1 MLRTLR
7 IRHLAVIEDLTISF
21 GAGLNV
27 LTGETGAGKSIVVDA
42 VGLAAGDRAESHRI
56 RTGEDRAVVEAVFEL
71 PPDSPAATLLAERG
85 MNPAEGGQ
93 FAVRREVRPSGASG
107 RVFVNGSP
115 VTVAQL
121 REIGDLLVELHGQH
135 EHQTLLSAER
145 HLELLDAFAGA
156 EGLADRVRQAFAA
169 VAESRQR
176 LAELRELAERRSRR
190 AAELAEV
197 VRDVDRTR
205 PVPGEVNR
213 LERERR
219 VLQNAGRIAALLDEA
234 IGLLQDGEPAAASLA
249 AAGARRAR
257 ELAGF
262 DPSLA
267 GVAEAIEGARIE
279 LEEAASSLRGYRSRT
294 AFDPERLEAV
304 ESRRAELSRLL
315 LRYGPD
321 EEDALRA
328 RDEAAAELAALE
340 GLEASVEQAR
350 RRISEAEAR
359 YADAA
364 RSLSAARAE
373 AARRM
378 SGAVQEQLGAL
389 ALEGARFEV
398 GFAPAYGERLG
409 TNGLALSARGAER
422 AEFLLAA
429 NPGESARP
437 LAKVASG
444 GELARVMLAI
454 HLVSEGA
461 ARGKVL
467 VFDEVDAGVGAVAAG
482 AVGLRL
488 ARLARRCQVLLVTH
502 LPQVAAHADRHYHV
516 RKTVAGGRT
525 RVSVVELEEE
535 ERVEELAR
543 MLGGRAVTAASR
555 RHAAELLSAA
565 AGATGA
571 GARRRA

>member
-71 PPDSPAATLLAERG
+71 PQGSAAAALLAERG
-85 MNPAEGGQ
+85 MDPPEGGEL
-93 FAVRREVRPSGASG
+93 AVRREVRGPGASG

-121 REIGDLLVELHGQH
+121 REIGDVLVELHGQH
-135 EHQTLLSAER
+135 EHQSLLSAER
-145 HLELLDAFAGA
+145 HLELLDTFAA
-156 EGLADRVRQAFAA
+156 ADGLADRVREAFEAVTAA
-169 VAESRQR
+169 RQR
-176 LAELRELAERRSRR
+176 LAELRQLAERRSRR

-197 VRDVDRTR
+197 VREVDRVR
-205 PVPGEVNR
+205 PSPGEAER

-234 IGLLQDGEPAAASLA
+234 IGLLGDGEPAAASLA

-257 ELAGF
+257 ELGGL
-262 DPSLA
+262 DPFLA
-267 GVAEAIEGARIE
+267 GIADAIEAARIE
-279 LEEAASSLRGYRSRT
+279 LQEAASSLRAYRSR
-294 AFDPERLEAV
+294 ADFDPARLEAV
-304 ESRRAELSRLL
+304 EARRAELSRLL

-321 EEDALRA
+321 EEAALRA
-328 RDEAAAELAALE
+328 REAAAAELAAIE
-340 GLEASVEQAR
+340 GLEASLEEAR
-350 RRISEAEAR
+350 LRLSEAEAR

-364 RSLSAARAE
+364 RALSAARAE
-373 AARRM
+373 AAPRM
-378 SGAVQEQLGAL
+378 GREVELQLRAL
-389 ALEGARFEV
+389 AFKTARFEV
-398 GFAPAYGERLG
+398 GFATAHGERLEAS
-409 TNGLALSARGAER
+409 GLPLSARGAER

-429 NPGESARP
+429 NPGEQARP
-437 LAKVASG
+437 LARVASG
-444 GELARVMLAI
+444 GELARVMLAL
-454 HLVSEGA
+454 HLVSEKA

-467 VFDEVDAGVGAVAAG
+467 VFDEVDAGVGGVAAG
-482 AVGLRL
+482 AVGQRL
-488 ARLARRCQVLLVTH
+488 ARLGRRCQVLLVTH

-516 RKTVAGGRT
+516 RKAVAGGRT
-525 RVSVVELEEE
+525 RVAVAELDGE

-543 MLGGRAVTAASR
+543 MLGGRAVTPASR
-555 RHAAELLSAA
+555 RHAAEMLAAA
-565 AGATGA
+565 AGSAGA
-571 GARRRA
+571 GGRRRA